1 MKTSNWIVIGAL
13 GAVILFFLAFQFSI
27 HDKVREG
34 ELREN
39 AIQYTGNMISEIRN
53 VSAFSKISVT
63 HGIEVFFKQDSITVV
78 KVEASENL
86 IPYIKTEV
94 RHKKLIIEKTKRKQK
109 GDTVRIFVSN
119 HQLDSLQVSSASH
132 FETKGTV
139 SGKDLV
145 LQFTDDSNG
154 NLELS
159 YESVKC
165 SATPGSNVKIK
176 GNTDQIDFS
185 N

>member
-27 HDKVREG
+27 HDNVRKG

-39 AIQYTGNMISEIRN
+39 AIQYTGNMISETRN

-63 HGIEVFFKQDSITVV
+63 HGIEVFFKQDSLAEV

-86 IPYIKTEV
+86 MAYIKTEV
-94 RHKKLIIEKTKRKQK
+94 KHNKLIIEKTKREEK

-119 HQLDSLQVSSASH
+119 HQLDSLQVASESY

-139 SGKDLV
+139 SGKDLI
-145 LQFTDDSNG
+145 LEFTDDSNG

-165 SATPGSNVKIK
+165 SATPGSNVKLK
-176 GNTDQIDFS
+176 GNTNQIDFS